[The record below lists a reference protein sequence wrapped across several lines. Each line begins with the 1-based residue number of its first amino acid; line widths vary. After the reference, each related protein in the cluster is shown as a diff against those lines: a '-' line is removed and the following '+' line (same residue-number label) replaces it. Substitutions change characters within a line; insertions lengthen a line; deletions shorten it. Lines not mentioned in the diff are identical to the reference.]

1 MPPAI
6 QKNIAIV
13 CNSIAGAG
21 AAVTIANK
29 IVEALSI
36 RSISY
41 NFFQELWPTDFGGFT
56 DVFIVGGDGTLNY
69 FINHYPEI
77 KLPLVIFKGGT
88 GNDFHWLL
96 YGNKTLEEQ
105 LQIALTAV
113 AKPIDTGKCNGLF
126 FINGVGIGFEGEVA
140 KALTGKKK
148 LAGKTSFLITILKKI
163 FTYRSKYY
171 SIQAAGQHLT
181 GKKLLIDVSNGSRA
195 GGGFYIA
202 PQAKADDGLFDVI
215 IATAMT
221 PLERLRNLPVIEKG
235 NHLNLS
241 CINHLL
247 AKTICIE
254 SDILIQYHLDGE
266 YYEASKLVIELLPG
280 KLNFRF

>member
-36 RSISY
+36 RSISH

-96 YGNKTLEEQ
+96 YGNK
-105 LQIALTAV
+105 
-113 AKPIDTGKCNGLF
+113 
-126 FINGVGIGFEGEVA
+126 
-140 KALTGKKK
+140 
-148 LAGKTSFLITILKKI
+148 
-163 FTYRSKYY
+163 
-171 SIQAAGQHLT
+171 
-181 GKKLLIDVSNGSRA
+181 
-195 GGGFYIA
+195 
-202 PQAKADDGLFDVI
+202 
-215 IATAMT
+215 
-221 PLERLRNLPVIEKG
+221 
-235 NHLNLS
+235 
-241 CINHLL
+241 
-247 AKTICIE
+247 
-254 SDILIQYHLDGE
+254 
-266 YYEASKLVIELLPG
+266 
-280 KLNFRF
+280 